1 MSPIINGSVIIVI
14 IILIVFNIIQF
25 KSNKRKERK
34 AQAQAQAIISN
45 KKILITYVHFE
56 TDKSLINLN
65 FFINNGFFITI
76 MYNIIL

>member
-25 KSNKRKERK
+25 KSNKRKEQK
-34 AQAQAQAIISN
+34 AQAQAIISN